1 MDLAAVVDVLLAALA
16 GLFVGSFVTMVV
28 DRVPDGLPLFRRPR
42 CPHCEVDLGLRELV
56 PVVSWLWLRG
66 KCRHCEHP
74 ITPAYPAVEIV
85 TAALFVGAVLRFDWS
100 WVVVPFLLLFAMLV
114 AVSVVDLYDY
124 RIPDRIVFPTLAVSV
139 PLVLVVSLTDHDPN
153 GVIRAVI
160 GAVLFAGILF
170 LTSLM
175 PGGGMGFG
183 DVKLALVLGFFLGYV
198 GSNLR
203 GLVLLVFTALLIGS
217 LLGVVMG
224 LAVGAL
230 RTRFGRDVLPDPEAA
245 EGELAARAW
254 SKQPIPFGPSLAL
267 ATVVAVLFSNELL
280 AH

>member
-1 MDLAAVVDVLLAALA
+1 MDVVLAAIV
-16 GLFVGSFVTMVV
+16 GLIVGSFVTMVV
-28 DRVPDGLPLFRRPR
+28 DRVPDAIPLLGRPR
-42 CPHCEVDLGLRELV
+42 CPHCHADLAVSELV
-56 PVVSWLWLRG
+56 PVASWLWLRG

-85 TAALFVGAVLRFDWS
+85 TALLFVAAVLRFDWS
-100 WVVVPFLLLFAMLV
+100 WVLVPFLLLFAMLV

-124 RIPDRIVFPTLAVSV
+124 RIPDRIVFPTLAMSI
-139 PLVLVVSLTDHDPN
+139 PLVVVISFVEDLPEA
-153 GVIRAVI
+153 AVWAVG
-160 GAVLFAGILF
+160 GALLFSGILF
-170 LTSLM
+170 ATSLL

-183 DVKLALVLGFFLGYV
+183 DVKLALVLGLFLGWL

-203 GLVLLVFTALLIGS
+203 GMVLLVFAALLIGS

-224 LAVGAL
+224 IGVGAL
-230 RTRFGRDVLPDPEAA
+230 RTRFGRDVLPDPEAG
-245 EGELAARAW
+245 EGELATRSW

-280 AH
+280 SR